1 MSTPAAPADPGAAPA
16 TGAAP
21 TAPAGTGEG
30 SPGTGTATSEE
41 QEGAQLLTGML
52 ANDPEALARDL
63 ENWKKEARKWEGRAK
78 TNSEAADRLKQI
90 EDANKTE
97 LQKAV
102 DAQHEAEE
110 RAATALAT
118 HSRVMAAAANNLPVE
133 LIDILGSGTEQ
144 EISERAELVAKAI
157 QTRAEAIA
165 EQLVTERLAGAGRNG
180 QQMGARP
187 IESLRPGS
195 APSSGATPTTTDEWF
210 RNLLNQ
216 GR

>member
-16 TGAAP
+16 TG
-21 TAPAGTGEG
+21 TAPATAEGE
-30 SPGTGTATSEE
+30 PGTGATTED
-41 QEGAQLLTGML
+41 QESAGLLSGML
-52 ANDPEALARDL
+52 ANDPEALATELDK
-63 ENWKKEARKWEGRAK
+63 WKKEARKWEGRAK
-78 TNSEAADRLKQI
+78 TNSEAADKLKVI

-97 LQKAV
+97 LQKAQ
-102 DAQHEAEE
+102 DAQRDAEE
-110 RAATALAT
+110 RAATAVAT
-118 HSRVMAAAANNLPVE
+118 HARVMAAAAHNLPVE
-133 LIDILGSGTEQ
+133 LIDHLGAGTDQ
-144 EISERAELVAKAI
+144 EINDRAELIAKAI
-157 QTRAEAIA
+157 NDRANTLA

-195 APSSGATPTTTDEWF
+195 APSSGGTPTTTDEWF